1 LDWNELVGEVADFAQ
16 VPDQAIDRQ
25 TLLIED
31 LGLDSLA
38 LTELLITLIEEYEID
53 ALSAEL
59 FARTWERVSIG
70 ELFEIYCNPSE
81 TGSPG
86 AAQGSVAS

>member
-1 LDWNELVGEVADFAQ
+1 LEWNELVGEVADFAQ
-16 VPDQAIDRQ
+16 VPAQSIGRQ

-38 LTELLITLIEEYEID
+38 LTELLITLIDEYEIE

-59 FARTWERVSIG
+59 FARNWERVSVG
-70 ELFEIYCNPSE
+70 ELFEVYCKSGAR
-81 TGSPG
+81 GSLG
-86 AAQGSVAS
+86 TTESVAG